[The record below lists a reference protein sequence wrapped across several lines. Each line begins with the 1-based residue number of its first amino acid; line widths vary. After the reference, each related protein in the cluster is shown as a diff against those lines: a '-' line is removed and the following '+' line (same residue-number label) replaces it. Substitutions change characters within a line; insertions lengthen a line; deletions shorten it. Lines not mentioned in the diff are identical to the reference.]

1 MTLNYK
7 RYAAVIL
14 ALAGLLTMPLSAV
27 AEQKENAGS
36 PAQVA
41 IVNGK
46 TISNQD
52 YQAELVLYKQ
62 RLQSQGM
69 QIPENMQDQVR
80 TEVLNQMIGREL
92 IFQQTQK
99 SGIEV
104 DSAQVDSELTA
115 IKERFGDPEAFQ
127 AALNKMNMTEGK
139 LKDQIVERTAIRSF
153 IEKEIVSKIQV
164 SDEEANTFY
173 KDNPNYFKRPEEVH
187 AQHILIKSNKEDDEK
202 KKEASRE
209 ELMKIKKRIE
219 AGEDFG
225 ELAKAHSQCPSAQN
239 GGDLGSFGRGKMVPA
254 FEEVAFGLKANEVSD
269 IVETQFGYHLIK
281 VLEHRQASTVDL
293 EEARP
298 RIVANLRNQKIQSEV
313 NTYVEKLRGEAKI
326 ETFLK

>member
-1 MTLNYK
+1 MK
-7 RYAAVIL
+7 A
-14 ALAGLLTMPLSAV
+14 
-27 AEQKENAGS
+27 
-36 PAQVA
+36 
-41 IVNGK
+41 
-46 TISNQD
+46 
-52 YQAELVLYKQ
+52 
-62 RLQSQGM
+62 
-69 QIPENMQDQVR
+69 
-80 TEVLNQMIGREL
+80 
-92 IFQQTQK
+92 
-99 SGIEV
+99 
-104 DSAQVDSELTA
+104 
-115 IKERFGDPEAFQ
+115 
-127 AALNKMNMTEGK
+127 
-139 LKDQIVERTAIRSF
+139 QIVERTAIRSF

-202 KKEASRE
+202 KKEASRQ
-209 ELMKIKKRIE
+209 ELMKIKKRID

-254 FEEVAFGLKANEVSD
+254 FEEVAFGLKADEVSD